1 MAYIDEQFIEQLTQ
15 NADMAGIVGERV
27 KLKRSGNEYVGLCP
41 FHQEKTPSFSINP
54 AKNLYYCF
62 GCQAGGNVLSFLME
76 MDSLDFVGA
85 VERLAEMEG
94 VSIVYATQQN
104 GRGRFEQS
112 PHYAA
117 LRHAAAFYQEQL
129 RQDKTGVLNHLQERG
144 IAASTI
150 KTYALGLTPARR
162 TGLWQSLA
170 KEDLRNAA
178 IELGLVKRADTGEFY
193 DTFHSRIMFPI
204 HNLKKQPLGFG
215 GRALQEDKKAKYINS
230 ADSAVFHKGR
240 EFYGLPQALHK
251 KRKNEPITL
260 VEGYTDVLAFG
271 EFPHPVVACL
281 GTAFTAEHAK
291 KIFRH
296 TDKIIFAFDGD
307 SAGQQA
313 AAKAVTTCL
322 PFVHDERDLGV
333 ILLPEGEDPNSL
345 ITKGGIK
352 TWNTL
357 HAMTLD
363 QFLLRDL
370 QAAPDMSGKT
380 RKIKELARQVA
391 LLPSGHRKK
400 LIHKEANELA
410 GIEIELPQVKAAK
423 TQPNISEV
431 KSRAN
436 TPPSFLDSLAIALL
450 TQPELPA
457 KTWTYWQEE
466 LTSASAC
473 AGRKADSMGGRL
485 VTRRPAE

>member
-15 NADMAGIVGERV
+15 NADMVGIVGERV

-204 HNLKKQPLGFG
+204 HNLQEATARFR
-215 GRALQEDKKAKYINS
+215 RARI
-230 ADSAVFHKGR
+230 
-240 EFYGLPQALHK
+240 
-251 KRKNEPITL
+251 
-260 VEGYTDVLAFG
+260 
-271 EFPHPVVACL
+271 
-281 GTAFTAEHAK
+281 
-291 KIFRH
+291 
-296 TDKIIFAFDGD
+296 
-307 SAGQQA
+307 
-313 AAKAVTTCL
+313 
-322 PFVHDERDLGV
+322 
-333 ILLPEGEDPNSL
+333 
-345 ITKGGIK
+345 
-352 TWNTL
+352 
-357 HAMTLD
+357 
-363 QFLLRDL
+363 
-370 QAAPDMSGKT
+370 
-380 RKIKELARQVA
+380 
-391 LLPSGHRKK
+391 
-400 LIHKEANELA
+400 
-410 GIEIELPQVKAAK
+410 
-423 TQPNISEV
+423 
-431 KSRAN
+431 
-436 TPPSFLDSLAIALL
+436 
-450 TQPELPA
+450 
-457 KTWTYWQEE
+457 
-466 LTSASAC
+466 
-473 AGRKADSMGGRL
+473 
-485 VTRRPAE
+485 TRRQKGEIHQFGR